1 MLILNRSPLA
11 QMRNEVNQ
19 LFNAMLSDLPRLSG
33 SSQVAAP
40 PMNVWE
46 DNGSFYIE
54 AELPGFSM
62 EDVEVTVL
70 DNEVTIMGERK
81 PAEAEGATYL
91 RRERNS
97 GTFTRTWTLPA
108 EVQADRV
115 DAKLT
120 NGVLTVTLPK
130 AEKAQPRKIQVK
142 AAS

>member
-33 SSQVAAP
+33 PSQVAAP